1 VHSVCC
7 EPDPGAFAAISTV
20 VNNPRKK
27 SAPPKAH
34 AAVPP
39 APRVELPRVRRKDFN
54 SYLSAIEPEWGA
66 FQRNTEFGRAG
77 SAQLEESSTT
87 VAFNETD
94 SQRTPLPP
102 KSLPPLSSVPEIF
115 FKPPFDLGD
124 PRTFDAVAEVPSTST
139 SSSSHPSPSRPTSPM
154 TPHDPSALAHTLP
167 LLEKLSHHADTIE
180 QHLVHEIAY
189 RATPFFA
196 ALSNLQDL
204 QEESARCLKR
214 VQGLRAQLGHV
225 SEHGAR
231 RGLRGVQREIR
242 LAHLREV
249 QSVVRAVSG
258 VIETVGIVRGLVDDG
273 HWGEALDGV
282 DDLQAMWDGPSAP
295 GPASLLVPSLQ
306 ASELPSVAEEEPLD
320 DEEEEVESGEEM
332 SLSVGA
338 ELEIP
343 LSRLK
348 AFAALPS
355 QLQTLTQEIT
365 SSLTSDL
372 VATLKIDLLERINRA
387 DSSSSDQ
394 TDVRDRLRP
403 LIQGLVRT
411 KNLKEGI
418 AEWRGVVLGEVQGLV
433 QQVFL
438 LPLDLAWAEGVSHHS
453 IYPRLT
459 LERTH
464 RRNQALRGQLSE
476 STMCVIVHCYLQ
488 LDKFVALH
496 DTPRVPGV
504 ASFHPAELF
513 ELHRGSSDTGRQ
525 HHPSHQGYPVRCQDI
540 RCNWLLIRPRLDH
553 HHYR

>member
-1 VHSVCC
+1 MYRVCC
-7 EPDPGAFAAISTV
+7 EPNPGVFAAISTV

-77 SAQLEESSTT
+77 SAQLEESSMSDS
-87 VAFNETD
+87 FNETD

-115 FKPPFDLGD
+115 FKPAFDLGN
-124 PRTFDAVAEVPSTST
+124 PRTFDAVAEVPLAST
-139 SSSSHPSPSRPTSPM
+139 SSSSHPSASLPTSPM
-154 TPHDPSALAHTLP
+154 TPHDPSTLAHTLP

-180 QHLVHEIAY
+180 QHLVHEIAC

-231 RGLRGVQREIR
+231 RGLRGVQREVR

-295 GPASLLVPSLQ
+295 GPVSPLAPSPP
-306 ASELPSVAEEEPLD
+306 SELPSVAEEDEPLD
-320 DEEEEVESGEEM
+320 DGEEGVESGEDM
-332 SLSVGA
+332 PLSAGL

-355 QLQTLTQEIT
+355 QLQTLTREIT

-372 VATLKIDLLERINRA
+372 VATLKVDLLERINVT
-387 DSSSSDQ
+387 DPSSSDQ

-411 KNLKEGI
+411 RNLKEGI

-433 QQVFL
+433 HQVFL
-438 LPLDLAWAEGVSHHS
+438 LSLDMAWAEGISH
-453 IYPRLT
+453 
-459 LERTH
+459 
-464 RRNQALRGQLSE
+464 
-476 STMCVIVHCYLQ
+476 
-488 LDKFVALH
+488 
-496 DTPRVPGV
+496 
-504 ASFHPAELF
+504 
-513 ELHRGSSDTGRQ
+513 
-525 HHPSHQGYPVRCQDI
+525 
-540 RCNWLLIRPRLDH
+540 
-553 HHYR
+553 

>member
-1 VHSVCC
+1 MHSVCC
-7 EPDPGAFAAISTV
+7 DAVLGTFTAISTV
-20 VNNPRKK
+20 VNNPHKK

-66 FQRNTEFGRAG
+66 FQRNTEFGCAG
-77 SAQLEESSTT
+77 SAQLDESSMTD
-87 VAFNETD
+87 VFNEMD

-102 KSLPPLSSVPEIF
+102 KLLPPLSSVPEVF
-115 FKPPFDLGD
+115 FKPAFELRD
-124 PRTFDAVAEVPSTST
+124 PRTFDAVAEVPSAST
-139 SSSSHPSPSRPTSPM
+139 SSSSRPSTSRPTSPM
-154 TPHDPSALAHTLP
+154 TPHDPSALAHSLP

-180 QHLVHEIAY
+180 QHLVHEIAR

-214 VQGLRAQLGHV
+214 VQDLREQLGQV
-225 SEHGAR
+225 SECGAR

-242 LAHLREV
+242 LTHLREV

-273 HWGEALDGV
+273 QWGEALDGV

-295 GPASLLVPSLQ
+295 GSASPLAPSPQ
-306 ASELPSVAEEEPLD
+306 ASQLPSVAEEEPLA
-320 DEEEEVESGEEM
+320 EEEEVESWEDG
-332 SLSVGA
+332 VGT

-343 LSRLK
+343 LSGLQ

-355 QLQTLTQEIT
+355 QLQMLTQEIT

-372 VATLKIDLLERINRA
+372 VATLKIDLLERINRT

-394 TDVRDRLRP
+394 TDVRDRLHP

-411 KNLKEGI
+411 RNLKESI
-418 AEWRGVVLGEVQGLV
+418 TEWRGVVLGEVQGIV

-438 LPLDLAWAEGVSHHS
+438 LSLDLA
-453 IYPRLT
+453 
-459 LERTH
+459 
-464 RRNQALRGQLSE
+464 
-476 STMCVIVHCYLQ
+476 
-488 LDKFVALH
+488 
-496 DTPRVPGV
+496 
-504 ASFHPAELF
+504 
-513 ELHRGSSDTGRQ
+513 
-525 HHPSHQGYPVRCQDI
+525 
-540 RCNWLLIRPRLDH
+540 
-553 HHYR
+553 

>member
-1 VHSVCC
+1 MNRILA
-7 EPDPGAFAAISTV
+7 AFAAISTV
-20 VNNPRKK
+20 VNNPHKK

-54 SYLSAIEPEWGA
+54 SYLSAVEPEWGA
-66 FQRNTEFGRAG
+66 FQRNTEFGRVG
-77 SAQLEESSTT
+77 SAQLEESPMTD
-87 VAFNETD
+87 AFNDMD

-102 KSLPPLSSVPEIF
+102 KSLPPLSSVPEVF
-115 FKPPFDLGD
+115 FKPAFDLGD
-124 PRTFDAVAEVPSTST
+124 PRTFDAVAEVPSAST
-139 SSSSHPSPSRPTSPM
+139 SSSSYSSTPRPTSPM
-154 TPHDPSALAHTLP
+154 TPHDPSTLAHSLP

-180 QHLVHEIAY
+180 QHLVHEIAR

-214 VQGLRAQLGHV
+214 VQDLREQLGRV
-225 SEHGAR
+225 GERGAR
-231 RGLRGVQREIR
+231 RGLHGVQREIR

-273 HWGEALDGV
+273 QWGEALDGV
-282 DDLQAMWDGPSAP
+282 DDLHAMWDGPTAP
-295 GPASLLVPSLQ
+295 GPASPLAPSPQ
-306 ASELPSVAEEEPLD
+306 ASQLPSVAEEEPLG
-320 DEEEEVESGEEM
+320 DEEEEVESGEDE
-332 SLSVGA
+332 SVSVEP

-372 VATLKIDLLERINRA
+372 VSTLKIDLLERINRT
-387 DSSSSDQ
+387 DTSSSDQ
-394 TDVRDRLRP
+394 TDVRDTLRP

-418 AEWRGVVLGEVQGLV
+418 AEWRGVVLGEVQGIV

-438 LPLDLAWAEGVSHHS
+438 LSLDLAWAEGVSHHS
-453 IYPRLT
+453 IYPHLT

-464 RRNQALRGQLSE
+464 RRNQGLLGQLFE
-476 STMCVIVHCYLQ
+476 STMCPTAHCYLQ

-496 DTPRVPGV
+496 DAPRVPSA

-513 ELHRGSSDTGRQ
+513 ELYRGPPGTGRP
-525 HHPSHQGYPVRCQDI
+525 HHRSH
-540 RCNWLLIRPRLDH
+540 
-553 HHYR
+553 

>member
-1 VHSVCC
+1 MHSLCC
-7 EPDPGAFAAISTV
+7 EAVPGALTAISTV
-20 VNNPRKK
+20 VNNPHKK

-77 SAQLEESSTT
+77 SAQLEESSITD
-87 VAFNETD
+87 VFNETD

-102 KSLPPLSSVPEIF
+102 KLLPPLSSVPEIF
-115 FKPPFDLGD
+115 FKPAFDLGD
-124 PRTFDAVAEVPSTST
+124 PRTFDAVAEVPSAST
-139 SSSSHPSPSRPTSPM
+139 PSSSHPSTSRPTSPM
-154 TPHDPSALAHTLP
+154 TPHDPSTLAHSLP

-180 QHLVHEIAY
+180 QHLIHEIAR

-214 VQGLRAQLGHV
+214 VQDLRAQLGHV

-231 RGLRGVQREIR
+231 RGLHGVQREIR

-273 HWGEALDGV
+273 QWGEALDGV

-295 GPASLLVPSLQ
+295 CPASPLAPSPQ
-306 ASELPSVAEEEPLD
+306 ASQLPSVAEEEPLD
-320 DEEEEVESGEEM
+320 DEEEGVESWED
-332 SLSVGA
+332 GA

-343 LSRLK
+343 LSGLK

-372 VATLKIDLLERINRA
+372 VATLKIDLLERINRT
-387 DSSSSDQ
+387 DSSPSDQ

-411 KNLKEGI
+411 RNLKESI
-418 AEWRGVVLGEVQGLV
+418 AEWRGVVLGEVQGIV

-438 LPLDLAWAEGVSHHS
+438 LSLDLACAEGASHHS

-464 RRNQALRGQLSE
+464 RRNQGLRGQLFE
-476 STMCVIVHCYLQ
+476 STMYATLNCCLQ

-496 DTPRVPGV
+496 DAPRVPGA
-504 ASFHPAELF
+504 ASFHPAKLF
-513 ELHRGSSDTGRQ
+513 ELYRGPSDTGRQ
-525 HHPSHQGYPVRCQDI
+525 HHRSYQGYPVRCQDI
-540 RCNWLLIRPRLDH
+540 RCNWLLIHPRAVRRR
-553 HHYR
+553 YR